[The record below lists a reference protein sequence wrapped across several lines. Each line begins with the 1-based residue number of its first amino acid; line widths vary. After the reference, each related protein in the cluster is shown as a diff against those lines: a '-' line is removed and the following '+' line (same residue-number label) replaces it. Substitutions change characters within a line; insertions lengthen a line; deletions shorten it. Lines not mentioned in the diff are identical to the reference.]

1 MYGTGSIV
9 AVAIIVPAVAV
20 IVPTVNE
27 YCSRCCCAVVVND
40 LSVFILSIVLDD
52 GWVKN

>member
-40 LSVFILSIVLDD
+40 SFRNPTT
-52 GWVKN
+52 KETP